1 MMPCYDSTILP
12 RGRLHHVLRISSHVG
27 LLVAAIALAM
37 QPVRTVA
44 ADSAKVLRVAFS
56 IAETS
61 FDPAFSTDAASDS
74 VIGSIF
80 DAMLDYDYLARP
92 VKLVPRA
99 LEALPTVEEDGRI
112 YICRVRKGVFFTPD
126 PAFKGKRRELTAAD
140 FAYSFKRVLDPAVK
154 AGWLWLLEGK
164 LEGGDEARALAIKTG
179 KFDYD
184 APLVGLAVVDRYTL
198 KITLK
203 KPDLRFPY
211 VLAVQNMAAMAREVV
226 EAYGDDIG
234 AHPIGTGPFVLG
246 EYRRSARIVLDANP
260 DFRAMTYVPAG
271 PIPPASQPV
280 ADALK
285 GRKLPFA
292 GRVEISIME
301 EGQSRWLGFLNRE
314 LDFLDILPID
324 FTDQA
329 LDNGK
334 LKPKLAAQGIA
345 HDVLLRPNTWWTY
358 FNMKDPVVGGYT
370 QEKIALRR
378 SIAMAYNVDELIR
391 VLLKG
396 RATRANGIIPPD
408 IAGHDPNL
416 KTQAQIYDPAAA
428 RALLD
433 HFGYKDRDGDG
444 YREMPDGKPLVLERW
459 STPDSRGRQGDELWK
474 KNMDA
479 IGLRTTF
486 RQDKLPELR
495 KMARLGKIPMRG
507 DGWNAD
513 YPDAENF
520 MQLLYGPNAGQE
532 NQAQFDLPEFNGLY
546 DEARKLPDSPQRT
559 RLFDRMTELVLAYA
573 PWRLTYHLL
582 EDSVRHK
589 WVKTYVPHPIRSEWW
604 QFIDIDL
611 AARNAR

>member
-1 MMPCYDSTILP
+1 MLLCGYSVST
-12 RGRLHHVLRISSHVG
+12 R
-27 LLVAAIALAM
+27 
-37 QPVRTVA
+37 A
-44 ADSAKVLRVAFS
+44 ADPAKTLRVASS

-61 FDPAFSTDAASDS
+61 FDPAFATDAASDS

-99 LEALPTVEEDGRI
+99 LEAMPTVEEEGRS
-112 YICRVRKGVFFTPD
+112 YICHIRKGLFFTPD
-126 PAFKGKRRELTAAD
+126 PAFKGKPRELVAAD
-140 FAYSFKRVLDPAVK
+140 FAYSFKRMLDPAVK

-164 LEGGDEARALAIKTG
+164 VEGGDEARAKAIKTG

-184 APLVGLAVVDRYTL
+184 APLPGLTVVDRYTL
-198 KITLK
+198 KIRLK

-211 VLAVQNMAAMAREVV
+211 VLAVQNMGAMAREVV
-226 EAYGDDIG
+226 EAYGADIG
-234 AHPIGTGPFVLG
+234 AHPVGTGPYMLG
-246 EYRRSARIVLDANP
+246 EYRRSARIVLIANP
-260 DFRAMTYVPAG
+260 NFRAVSYVPAG
-271 PIPPASQPV
+271 SIPPASQAV

-285 GRKLPFA
+285 GRKLPLA
-292 GRVEISIME
+292 GRVEIAIME

-334 LKPKLAAQGIA
+334 LKPNLAAQGIA

-358 FNMKDPVVGGYT
+358 VYFASFNMEDPLVGGYT
-370 QEKIALRR
+370 PEKIALRR
-378 SIAMAYNVDELIR
+378 AIGMAYNVGELIR
-391 VLLKG
+391 VLQKG
-396 RATRANGIIPPD
+396 RATPANGPIPPD
-408 IAGHDPNL
+408 IAGFDPNL
-416 KTQAQIYDPAAA
+416 RTQAQIYDPAAS

-433 HFGYKDRDGDG
+433 RFGYTDRNGDG

-479 IGLRTTF
+479 IGIRTMF
-486 RQDKLPELR
+486 RQDRIPELR
-495 KMARLGKIPMRG
+495 KMARLGKLQMRS
-507 DGWNAD
+507 DGWNGD

-520 MQLLYGPNAGQE
+520 MQLLYGPNTGQE
-532 NQAQFDLPEFNGLY
+532 NNAQFDLPEYNQLF
-546 DEARKLPDSPQRT
+546 EQARAMPDSPERT
-559 RLFDRMTELVLAYA
+559 KLFDRMTEIIVAYA

-604 QFIDIDL
+604 QDIDIDL
-611 AARNAR
+611 AARDGR